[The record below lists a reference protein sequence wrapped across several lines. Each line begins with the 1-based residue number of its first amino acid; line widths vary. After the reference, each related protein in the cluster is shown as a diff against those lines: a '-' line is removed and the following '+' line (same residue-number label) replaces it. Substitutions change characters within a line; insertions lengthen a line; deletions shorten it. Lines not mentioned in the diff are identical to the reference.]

1 MRLRR
6 PGVRRRLRT
15 GWRWVADTPHRIG
28 VRRLG
33 GDREYRDYLR
43 VQLRRSLSKR
53 TNDSGVGPRV
63 LIDQIARSMPPRGSR
78 VLCVGCRNAVELN
91 EFRARGFADVVGID
105 LFSQHPD
112 ILVMDMHEMTFADES
127 FDVIFSSHS
136 LEHSYDLERVV
147 GEIARVARRGALV
160 AAEVPVRGQRGDADL
175 LVFGDVAELRN
186 AFGDHVGE
194 VLMAEERPPRSET
207 NNQGAD
213 VARLVFRVVKPPVLT
228 ADAAISGKEVGDTRR

>member
-1 MRLRR
+1 M
-6 PGVRRRLRT
+6 
-15 GWRWVADTPHRIG
+15 
-28 VRRLG
+28 RRLG

-53 TNDSGVGPRV
+53 ANDSGVGPRV
-63 LIDQIARSMPPRGSR
+63 LIDQIAGSVPPSGSR

-186 AFGDHVGE
+186 AFGHHVGE
-194 VLMAEERPPRSET
+194 VLMAEERPSRSET
-207 NNQGAD
+207 NDQGTD
-213 VARLVFRVVKPPVLT
+213 VARLVFRIVKQPVPT
-228 ADAAISGKEVGDTRR
+228 ADTDDQRPGGGRHAQVARLRTPAAAYELGLRQ

>member
-1 MRLRR
+1 M
-6 PGVRRRLRT
+6 
-15 GWRWVADTPHRIG
+15 
-28 VRRLG
+28 RRLG

-53 TNDSGVGPRV
+53 ANDSGVGPRV
-63 LIDQIARSMPPRGSR
+63 LIDQIAGSVPPGGSR

-136 LEHSYDLERVV
+136 LEHSYDLDRVV
-147 GEIARVARRGALV
+147 GEISRVARREALV

-175 LVFGDVAELRN
+175 LVFGDVAELRD

-194 VLMAEERPPRSET
+194 VLMAEEQPARSET
-207 NNQGAD
+207 NDQGTD
-213 VARLVFRVVKPPVLT
+213 VARLVFRIVKSSVAT
-228 ADAAISGKEVGDTRR
+228 ADTAISGPQVGDTRR